1 MAGLDDAG
9 VRQKYKGGKLQTV
22 NKDDRD
28 RDDDA
33 LFDVEIAEGEQFMAV
48 KPWVGQIIEPD

>member
-22 NKDDRD
+22 NKEDRD

-33 LFDVEIAEGEQFMAV
+33 LFDVEVA
-48 KPWVGQIIEPD
+48 